1 MRSTI
6 LAAAALLA
14 ATAFAQRTISTDSDL
29 TRTIDPGKVVAG
41 ATVVVEGTGDGPN
54 TVSVNW
60 ENTRNEPVAIV
71 MERDLRD
78 CIAGNLDRERL
89 ELRNG
94 EVR

>member
-6 LAAAALLA
+6 LAATVLLTAA
-14 ATAFAQRTISTDSDL
+14 AFAQRTLSTNSVPDRS
-29 TRTIDPGKVVAG
+29 IDPGKEVAG
-41 ATVVVEGTGDGPN
+41 STVVVKGANDGPN
-54 TVSVNW
+54 TVSVDW

-78 CIAGNLDRERL
+78 CIPGNLDRERL

-94 EVR
+94 EVQ